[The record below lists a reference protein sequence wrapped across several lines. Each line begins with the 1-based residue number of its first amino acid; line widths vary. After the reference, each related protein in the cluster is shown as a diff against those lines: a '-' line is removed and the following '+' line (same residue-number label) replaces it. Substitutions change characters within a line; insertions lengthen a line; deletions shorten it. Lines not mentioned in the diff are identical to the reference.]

1 MEQADVKPTVS
12 PLFCAGAESMI
23 RASVGNVAAALR
35 APLKNLTT
43 RSQRQ
48 DGTKP
53 VNTPKTMSPA
63 NPHRMSFF
71 LPKRSD
77 NFPIVGEK
85 IAEDR
90 VKAEIKTPTE
100 ATVAPNEVIYIG

>member
-1 MEQADVKPTVS
+1 M
-12 PLFCAGAESMI
+12 M

-35 APLKNLTT
+35 APLRSLTT
-43 RSQRQ
+43 SSQCQ
-48 DGTKP
+48 EGTKP

-71 LPKRSD
+71 LPTRSD
-77 NFPIVGEK
+77 SFPIVGEK
-85 IAEDR
+85 MAEDS

-100 ATVAPNEVIYIG
+100 ATVAPNDVMYIG